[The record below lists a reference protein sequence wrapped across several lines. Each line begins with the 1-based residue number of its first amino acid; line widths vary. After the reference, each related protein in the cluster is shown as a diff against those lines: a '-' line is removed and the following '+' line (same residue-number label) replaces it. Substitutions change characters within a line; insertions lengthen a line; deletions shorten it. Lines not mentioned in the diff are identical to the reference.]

1 MNLLL
6 LLLLLSVLLGIFL
19 TLLLAF
25 FALSSCLGDE
35 IRAVW
40 FQQGR
45 RNGRNSRSS
54 APSPT
59 TYGLQYA
66 RFMGGGAAAAGGGV
80 VQGSNGGWEGIEME
94 DLLDKRFGGGRAE
107 EEGEED

>member
-1 MNLLL
+1 MNILLL
-6 LLLLLSVLLGIFL
+6 LFVLLGIFL

-45 RNGRNSRSS
+45 RRGSRSA
-54 APSPT
+54 APPT

-66 RFMGGGAAAAGGGV
+66 RFMGGAAGGD
-80 VQGSNGGWEGIEME
+80 VQASSGWEGIEME
-94 DLLDKRFGGGRAE
+94 DLLDKRFNGVRTE
-107 EEGEED
+107 EED

>member
-1 MNLLL
+1 MNILLL
-6 LLLLLSVLLGIFL
+6 LFVLLGIFL
-19 TLLLAF
+19 SVVLAF

-45 RNGRNSRSS
+45 RQSSRSA
-54 APSPT
+54 APPT

-66 RFMGGGAAAAGGGV
+66 RFMGGAAGAAAGGGV
-80 VQGSNGGWEGIEME
+80 VQGSSGWEGIEME
-94 DLLDKRFGGGRAE
+94 DLLDKRLGGGGRTE
-107 EEGEED
+107 EEEEED

>member
-1 MNLLL
+1 MNI
-6 LLLLLSVLLGIFL
+6 LLLLSVLLGIFL

-45 RNGRNSRSS
+45 HSGRNSRSA
-54 APSPT
+54 APPT

-66 RFMGGGAAAAGGGV
+66 RFMGGATGGD
-80 VQGSNGGWEGIEME
+80 VQASSGWEGIEME
-94 DLLDKRFGGGRAE
+94 DLLDKRLGGGRAE
-107 EEGEED
+107 EEEEEEEED

>member
-1 MNLLL
+1 MNILLL
-6 LLLLLSVLLGIFL
+6 LFVLLGIFL
-19 TLLLAF
+19 TFLLAF

-45 RNGRNSRSS
+45 RRNSRSA
-54 APSPT
+54 APPT

-66 RFMGGGAAAAGGGV
+66 RFMGGAAGGDV
-80 VQGSNGGWEGIEME
+80 HASSGWEGIEME
-94 DLLDKRFGGGRAE
+94 DLLDKRLGGGRAE
-107 EEGEED
+107 EEEED

>member
-1 MNLLL
+1 MNLSLI
-6 LLLLLSVLLGIFL
+6 LSVLLGIFL

-45 RNGRNSRSS
+45 RGGRNPRS
-54 APSPT
+54 AATASPT

-66 RFMGGGAAAAGGGV
+66 RFMGGAAGAAAGGGV
-80 VQGSNGGWEGIEME
+80 VQGSSGWEGIEME
-94 DLLDKRFGGGRAE
+94 DLLDKRLGGGGRTE
-107 EEGEED
+107 EEEEED

>member
-1 MNLLL
+1 MNILLL
-6 LLLLLSVLLGIFL
+6 LFVLLGIFFSL
-19 TLLLAF
+19 VLAF

-45 RNGRNSRSS
+45 RGRSSRSAAAV
-54 APSPT
+54 APPT

-66 RFMGGGAAAAGGGV
+66 RFMGGATGGD
-80 VQGSNGGWEGIEME
+80 VQASSGWEGIEME
-94 DLLDKRFGGGRAE
+94 DLLDKRFGGGRVEDE
-107 EEGEED
+107 EED